1 MAWRTVVISNP
12 ARLRVK
18 DDQLAITQEE
28 TISLPLEDI
37 AVLVL
42 ESHEVLLSAALLNR
56 LAELDV
62 MLLVCDARHL
72 PSMAGVPFAGHSRLA
87 GVQRLQLSMSE
98 PFKKRCWQA
107 VVRQKIANQAE
118 CLRILGSAEHTIV
131 AAMVSKVGS
140 GDPGNVESAAAREHF
155 RRAFGQG
162 FIRGEEDTRNSALNY
177 GYAVMRAAVARAL
190 SFHGF
195 LPAQGIHHRSE
206 LNPFNLADDFIEP
219 LRPLVDLCVAGM
231 TLQDTGLTKEDR
243 QRLASLLHAD
253 VLVDGAKQQ
262 VLRAAEIMAGSF
274 LAACKSKDPCALKLP
289 QLLPIKMH
297 DYE

>member
-12 ARLRVK
+12 ARLRIEN
-18 DDQLAITQEE
+18 DQL
-28 TISLPLEDI
+28 TIIQDEAVCLPLEDV

-87 GVQRLQLSMSE
+87 GVQRLQLGMTE
-98 PFKKRCWQA
+98 PFRKRCWQA
-107 VVRQKIANQAE
+107 VVQRKIANQAA
-118 CLRILGSAEHTIV
+118 CLRILDRPGHEAV
-131 AAMVSKVGS
+131 AAMTDKVGS
-140 GDPGNVESAAAREHF
+140 GDPTNVESSAAREHF
-155 RRAFGQG
+155 RRAFGDG
-162 FIRGEEDTRNSALNY
+162 FARGGPDTVNSALNY
-177 GYAVMRAAVARAL
+177 GYAIMRAAVARAL

-195 LPAQGIHHRSE
+195 LPAHGIHHRSE

-219 LRPLVDLCVAGM
+219 LRPVVDLCVAGM
-231 TLQDTGLTKEDR
+231 TLDDEGLSKENR
-243 QRLASLLHAD
+243 QTLVGLLHAE
-253 VLVDGAKQQ
+253 VLVDGARQQ
-262 VLRAAEIMAGSF
+262 TLYAAELMAGSF
-274 LAACKSKDPCALKLP
+274 LSACRAKRPGALKLP
-289 QLLPIKMH
+289 CLLPIKMH

>member
-1 MAWRTVVISNP
+1 
-12 ARLRVK
+12 VK

-62 MLLVCDARHL
+62 LLLVCDARHL

-107 VVRQKIANQAE
+107 VVRRKIANQAE
-118 CLRILGSAEHTIV
+118 CLKILGCSDYTIV
-131 AAMVSKVGS
+131 ADMVSRVGS
-140 GDPGNVESAAAREHF
+140 GDPTNVESSAAREHF
-155 RRAFGQG
+155 RRAFGQC
-162 FIRGEEDTRNSALNY
+162 FVRGAEDARNSALNY
-177 GYAVMRAAVARAL
+177 GYAVMRGAVARAL

-219 LRPLVDLCVAGM
+219 LRPLVDLSAARM
-231 TLQDTGLTKEDR
+231 TFGDEGLSKENR
-243 QRLASLLHAD
+243 RELVSLLHAD

-274 LAACKSKDPCALKLP
+274 LAACKSRDPGALKLP
-289 QLLPIKMH
+289 NLLPIKTH